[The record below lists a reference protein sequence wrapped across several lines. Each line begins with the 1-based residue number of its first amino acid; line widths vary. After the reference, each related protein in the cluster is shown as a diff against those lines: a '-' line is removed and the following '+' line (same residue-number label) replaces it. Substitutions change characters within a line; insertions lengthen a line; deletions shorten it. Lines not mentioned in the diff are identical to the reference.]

1 MSVWS
6 KLGLPI
12 SMANVGPR
20 PMGLLKWF
28 ARRGAVG
35 VTARWSADAY
45 LSLRGQ
51 HRGRA
56 ALSNEVLFR
65 LLVASRFKAHPDA
78 AGERMLLSF
87 VDDVVGLRGVVAAI
101 LTYEAGFTK
110 RSSAVRKLHMA
121 VIDEELEEKGI
132 PRDVIFG

>member
-1 MSVWS
+1 
-6 KLGLPI
+6 
-12 SMANVGPR
+12 MANAGLR

-28 ARRGAVG
+28 ARRGSVG

-45 LSLRGQ
+45 LTLRGQ
-51 HRGRA
+51 HRNRGVT
-56 ALSNEVLFR
+56 NKVLFR
-65 LLVASRFKAHPDA
+65 LLVTSRFKTHPDE
-78 AGERMLLSF
+78 AGERLLLSF

-121 VIDEELEEKGI
+121 VIDEELQEKGI
-132 PRDVIFG
+132 PRDVIFGRG